1 MPLTVPGAA
10 VSPGSNTCSFAK
22 GPTLTWMDGEVDCWM
37 DGVVTSEAVRVDV
50 PIVRRVTLKVFVPEE
65 SAAFAGNVALLSEE
79 ESATVSVAVLIMFQL
94 ASTALTV
101 TLNALPEFSEV
112 GVPVLP
118 LVVPGAAVSPGAKIC
133 NLAKAPTFTVMAGLV
148 LPGIA
153 ACVTSEAVT
162 VALPAVLS
170 VTLNMPLP
178 LALAWRRDNT
188 STLLAHFIGEV
199 RRLPDVRAVN
209 KG

>member
-1 MPLTVPGAA
+1 
-10 VSPGSNTCSFAK
+10 
-22 GPTLTWMDGEVDCWM
+22 MDGEVDCWM

-178 LALAWRRDNT
+178 LASAALAGKAA
-188 STLLAHFIGEV
+188 LASLEV
-199 RRLPDVRAVN
+199 MATVSLVL
-209 KG
+209 